1 MSSPNCTGV
10 VSTLQPENEPASV
23 AAIGPVEK
31 LTRMVERL
39 TERVDI
45 LQLEASRASRQPTD
59 TNSQRPKQQPGR
71 PRMFDGVLEMPPAR
85 PHRTQLHSEPPITTG
100 KLETPGARGR
110 GPEGEPIKA
119 HTNVYVCVSP
129 TILTGGYRL
138 SGAVNGAQMS
148 LLLDTGAAVTL
159 LQEDTW
165 ARAVAKHLQEL
176 QPRSTL
182 KLVNVGGTPLTIH
195 GCACVELKLEA
206 AKKFTTEVV
215 VVSPLTSEAI
225 LGLDFLKRHRARIDL
240 ENKQLHLTDCT
251 LPLREL
257 EPVTAVKRKVR
268 AERTAEVPPFS
279 VMEVIAYLKEPVE
292 ESTMWFLEETTEKHA
307 PAAVA

>member
-1 MSSPNCTGV
+1 MKQKCPNTLDDAATATLEMESYVSSPNCTGV
-10 VSTLQPENEPASV
+10 VSTLQPESEPASI

-39 TERVDI
+39 TERVEI
-45 LQLEASRASRQPTD
+45 LQLEASRASRHPTD
-59 TNSQRPKQQPGR
+59 TNSQRPKEQPGR
-71 PRMFDGVLEMPPAR
+71 PRMFDGECWRCTTPAR

-100 KLETPGARGR
+100 KLETASARGR
-110 GPEGEPIKA
+110 EPEGEPIKA
-119 HTNVYVCVSP
+119 HTNVYVCVYP
-129 TILTGGYRL
+129 TTLTGGYRL
-138 SGAVNGAQMS
+138 SGAVNSPQMS

-159 LQEDTW
+159 LREDTW
-165 ARAVAKHLQEL
+165 ARAAAKNLQEL

-182 KLVNVGGTPLTIH
+182 KLVSGGGTPLTIL
-195 GCACVELKLEA
+195 GSTCVELELEG

-225 LGLDFLKRHRARIDL
+225 LGLDFFKQLRVRIDL

-257 EPVTAVKRKVR
+257 
-268 AERTAEVPPFS
+268 
-279 VMEVIAYLKEPVE
+279 
-292 ESTMWFLEETTEKHA
+292 
-307 PAAVA
+307 